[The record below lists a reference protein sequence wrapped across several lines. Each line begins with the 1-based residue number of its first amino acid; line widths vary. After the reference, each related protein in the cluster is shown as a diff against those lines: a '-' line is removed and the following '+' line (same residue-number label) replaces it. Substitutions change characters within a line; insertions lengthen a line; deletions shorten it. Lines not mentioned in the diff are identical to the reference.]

1 MYRNTPVSE
10 RYAQQHLTPVQSW
23 SETDC
28 LLNGCRLV
36 NKPPSCIGFVENI
49 YCGLKSGVFVCKQ
62 KVVEPL
68 SLSTQCHTHRVQR
81 VGVWLGYVLY
91 VLAWLNSLVA
101 QKR

>member
-1 MYRNTPVSE
+1 MSE
-10 RYAQQHLTPVQSW
+10 QYAQQHLTAGQPK

-28 LLNGCRLV
+28 LLNGCRPV
-36 NKPPSCIGFVENI
+36 NKPSSCIGFVENI

-62 KVVEPL
+62 KVAEPL

-81 VGVWLGYVLY
+81 FGIWLGCVFY